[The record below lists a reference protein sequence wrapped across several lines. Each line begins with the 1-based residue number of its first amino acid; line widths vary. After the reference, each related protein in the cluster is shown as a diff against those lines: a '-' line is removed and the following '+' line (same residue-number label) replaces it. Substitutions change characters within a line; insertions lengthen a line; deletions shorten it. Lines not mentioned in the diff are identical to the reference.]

1 MLNKRRKES
10 GRLYRIYKFAY
21 LAFVR
26 KNDSP
31 ERLGR
36 GAGLGIF
43 IGVVPTAYFGPIIAL
58 ALAGPLGANRA
69 AALAGM
75 VVTGPVMAL
84 IWTLGVLVGNALVSP
99 ERRIGR
105 ALIEQ
110 HDTAAVL
117 SHFLGTFLLGNVI
130 VAFVLGLTGYG
141 VVWWMA
147 WRWRE
152 RKRQARVPLAQPLDA
167 E

>member
-1 MLNKRRKES
+1 MEPSRKRG
-10 GRLYRIYKFAY
+10 GRLYRIYRFAY

-26 KNDSP
+26 NNDSP

-43 IGVVPTAYFGPIIAL
+43 IGVVPTLYFGPLIAVG
-58 ALAGPLGANRA
+58 LAGPLGANRA

-75 VVTGPVMAL
+75 IVTGPVMAL
-84 IWTLGVLVGNALVSP
+84 IWTLCAVVGNALVSP
-99 ERRIGR
+99 ERRIGP

-110 HDTAAVL
+110 HDTAAIL
-117 SHFLGTFLLGNVI
+117 SNFLGTFLLGNVM
-130 VAFVLGLTGYG
+130 VAAGLALVGYG
-141 VVWWMA
+141 LVWLLA
-147 WRWRE
+147 PRYRGRE
-152 RKRQARVPLAQPLDA
+152 RQAHAPLAQPLDA